1 VPKTPPPTEEFAMYE
16 VIICTISS
24 GRVQRKRFSD
34 SDAAWKCADAWNAKN
49 TSAKTYLVTVEIL
62 STAPAKQPVGRTISL

>member
-1 VPKTPPPTEEFAMYE
+1 MYE

-34 SDAAWKCADAWNAKN
+34 SDAAWKCADSWNAKN
-49 TSAKTYLVTVEIL
+49 KSAKSYRVSVEVVTSATV
-62 STAPAKQPVGRTISL
+62 AKQPVIGRSISM